1 MFIGQSQLN
10 KAKISN
16 NVRESYLTL
25 LCTRKPLTM
34 SSHQHCCLQRTDIC
48 HYLLSSLPLLSAD
61 CDYFCSL
68 EQPWLSHWMLPHM
81 SRCSSSMRWLVLEDP
96 WQYSEKL
103 HWSQWKRFGSL
114 GFQPPQEIEGGVP
127 LLCQVDLNFLQ
138 NNQSRVLWQ
147 VSENLRVRGVGK
159 GRGRR

>member
-34 SSHQHCCLQRTDIC
+34 SSHHHCFLQCTDIC

-61 CDYFCSL
+61 CDYFCYL
-68 EQPWLSHWMLPHM
+68 KQPWLSYWMLLHM
-81 SRCSSSMRWLVLEDP
+81 NCCSSSMRWLVDGRPMAVQLKVTLEP
-96 WQYSEKL
+96 MRALWF
-103 HWSQWKRFGSL
+103 FGFSTTL
-114 GFQPPQEIEGGVP
+114 GNRRWGAFVVSGG
-127 LLCQVDLNFLQ
+127 LKF
-138 NNQSRVLWQ
+138 SA
-147 VSENLRVRGVGK
+147 K
-159 GRGRR
+159 